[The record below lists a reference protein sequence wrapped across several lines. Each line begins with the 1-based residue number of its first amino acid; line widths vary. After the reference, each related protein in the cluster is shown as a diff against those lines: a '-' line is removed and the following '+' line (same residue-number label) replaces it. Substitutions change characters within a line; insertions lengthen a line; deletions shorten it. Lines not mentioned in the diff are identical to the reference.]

1 MAQELAIPGAG
12 TTAKIRN
19 PLGVLGLG
27 LITLGIYHVF
37 WWYFVNREMADLG
50 RANRRPELGDNPIM
64 SVLAVTIGALIIV
77 PLFVSFWRTLKRI
90 ETSQNL
96 VLGSNNLAVVLV
108 FILGKRSRPPRR
120 PPERGRGAATHRA
133 RRAILQAYPRR
144 STCAR
149 HRCDSWAESSHVSR
163 IRRSGP
169 SRRLA
174 NRGDSVLRSPS

>member
-37 WWYFVNREMADLG
+37 WWYFINREMADLG

-64 SVLAVTIGALIIV
+64 SVVAVTIGALIII
-77 PLFVSFWRTLKRI
+77 PPFVSFWRTLKRI

-96 VLGSNNLAVVLV
+96 VLGSNNLGVVLV
-108 FILGKRSRPPRR
+108 FILGLIPLVNLVVAPLMQSNLNQVWEAGAEPAGSLESAPAQQPVEQPGSPTAPP
-120 PPERGRGAATHRA
+120 PTAKA
-133 RRAILQAYPRR
+133 
-144 STCAR
+144 
-149 HRCDSWAESSHVSR
+149 
-163 IRRSGP
+163 
-169 SRRLA
+169 
-174 NRGDSVLRSPS
+174 